1 MLHDL
6 LLQNTSL
13 IATHKK
19 ISQDDNDSS
28 CYMSSKVETS
38 ADPKNMYWEEVLLN
52 LVNQNLMFFPSFRFF
67 Y

>member
-13 IATHKK
+13 IATHNKT
-19 ISQDDNDSS
+19 SQDDNDLS
-28 CYMSSKVETS
+28 CYMKVETS

-52 LVNQNLMFFPSFRFF
+52 LANQNLMFFPSFRFF